1 MNTEVK
7 PDEWILENRIGFNKN
22 IYNTFNRKNYK
33 DLNKKESCKC
43 DEEKCDIDIKTVS
56 LFPHQR
62 ILRDYIQFDS
72 PYRGILA
79 YHELGSGKSA
89 ASIAAAEG
97 FIGKRQ
103 IYVLTPASLAK
114 NYENEL
120 MKISTIGLNM
130 KKSWSLLKIKGMGK
144 SKKLIEKLNDYGI
157 NTKFIKKDNLVWIPL
172 YNNDMDD
179 DVDIIQKNINYNS
192 ITKQDKQKIDETIL
206 HIIRNRYTFIS
217 YNGLTQKMISDMG
230 KKMFDNS
237 FVIVDEIHNFIS
249 RIVNGSKL
257 ARAVYNNLMKAE
269 NCKMVLL
276 SGTPIINNPYEI
288 ATLINLIRGPMKIN
302 NLKLLTTSKEPTI
315 ELIKKKI
322 KSKEYEK
329 YIDYLFFK
337 NSVLSIALLP
347 EGYMRKNKGIEIEK
361 KEWKITESKLISN
374 IKDLLNDKEIKFGAK
389 IGEEYYYALPN
400 ETDEFNKLFIDN
412 TNDEKPEIKNI
423 DLFQRRILGT
433 VSYYRTSGSEFFPE
447 LYPIN
452 IKYLNMTNHQLS
464 IYDEVRTK
472 ERAIDEGNKFKRKG
486 VLDEKNSVYRAFSRM
501 VCNFAFPTEIKRTF
515 PQDIRKILKK
525 ELDIHEEED
534 KNEEKMDIKTVVAQ
548 QYEESLTKALSEL
561 ETSDYL
567 SKENLKK
574 KYSPKYYEMLNDIE
588 TSPGSVLIYS
598 QFRSVEGLGIFIKTL
613 DKQEYK
619 QISLI
624 KTEQGYE
631 FENLSVFDE
640 KYDSKRYIIFSNDRE
655 KTNQLMH
662 LFNGDYKQLDQ
673 NLFNSLPDR
682 IKNDSKYQLYG
693 KLIKTMMITQS
704 GAEGISLKNV
714 RRVLVMEYFW
724 NSVRINQVIGRAVR
738 TCSHELLPKSERN
751 VEVFCYLMKLTKQQ
765 LDKNFTIKS
774 LDKGITTDEHIYNI
788 ASSKENLINQF
799 LKLLKAASFDCII
812 NSNQNKP
819 LQSGYKCYNWPIN
832 VDNSKLS
839 FTKDIN
845 NDNKILAHDKLKKKR
860 KGRGKVVIINDI
872 KYVDFN
878 KKLYDYES
886 YINAGILLP
895 IQK

>member
-130 KKSWSLLKIKGMGK
+130 KKSWSLLKIKGMVK

-179 DVDIIQKNINYNS
+179 EVDIIQKNINYNS

-288 ATLINLIRGPMKIN
+288 ATLINLIRGQMKIN
-302 NLKLLTTSKEPTI
+302 NLKLFDFENSFLN
-315 ELIKKKI
+315 KKFGPF
-322 KSKEYEK
+322 YHEK
-329 YIDYLFFK
+329 Y
-337 NSVLSIALLP
+337 
-347 EGYMRKNKGIEIEK
+347 
-361 KEWKITESKLISN
+361 KI
-374 IKDLLNDKEIKFGAK
+374 
-389 IGEEYYYALPN
+389 YY
-400 ETDEFNKLFIDN
+400 I
-412 TNDEKPEIKNI
+412 
-423 DLFQRRILGT
+423 
-433 VSYYRTSGSEFFPE
+433 
-447 LYPIN
+447 
-452 IKYLNMTNHQLS
+452 
-464 IYDEVRTK
+464 
-472 ERAIDEGNKFKRKG
+472 
-486 VLDEKNSVYRAFSRM
+486 
-501 VCNFAFPTEIKRTF
+501 
-515 PQDIRKILKK
+515 
-525 ELDIHEEED
+525 
-534 KNEEKMDIKTVVAQ
+534 
-548 QYEESLTKALSEL
+548 
-561 ETSDYL
+561 
-567 SKENLKK
+567 
-574 KYSPKYYEMLNDIE
+574 
-588 TSPGSVLIYS
+588 
-598 QFRSVEGLGIFIKTL
+598 
-613 DKQEYK
+613 
-619 QISLI
+619 
-624 KTEQGYE
+624 
-631 FENLSVFDE
+631 
-640 KYDSKRYIIFSNDRE
+640 
-655 KTNQLMH
+655 
-662 LFNGDYKQLDQ
+662 
-673 NLFNSLPDR
+673 
-682 IKNDSKYQLYG
+682 
-693 KLIKTMMITQS
+693 
-704 GAEGISLKNV
+704 
-714 RRVLVMEYFW
+714 
-724 NSVRINQVIGRAVR
+724 
-738 TCSHELLPKSERN
+738 
-751 VEVFCYLMKLTKQQ
+751 
-765 LDKNFTIKS
+765 
-774 LDKGITTDEHIYNI
+774 
-788 ASSKENLINQF
+788 
-799 LKLLKAASFDCII
+799 
-812 NSNQNKP
+812 
-819 LQSGYKCYNWPIN
+819 
-832 VDNSKLS
+832 
-839 FTKDIN
+839 
-845 NDNKILAHDKLKKKR
+845 
-860 KGRGKVVIINDI
+860 
-872 KYVDFN
+872 
-878 KKLYDYES
+878 
-886 YINAGILLP
+886 
-895 IQK
+895 

>member
-1 MNTEVK
+1 MNIEVK
-7 PDEWILENRIGFNKN
+7 PNEWILENRIGFNKK

-43 DEEKCDIDIKTVS
+43 EDDKCEIDVKTVS

-97 FIGKRQ
+97 FIEKRK

-144 SKKLIEKLNDYGI
+144 SKKLIEKLNEYGI
-157 NTKFIKKDNLVWIPL
+157 NSKFIKKDNLVWIPL

-179 DVDIIQKNINYNS
+179 DVEIIEKNISYNS
-192 ITKQDKQKIDETIL
+192 ITKKDKQKIDETIL
-206 HIIRNRYTFIS
+206 HIIKNRYTFIS
-217 YNGLTQKMISDMG
+217 YNGLTQKMITDMG
-230 KKMFDNS
+230 KKIFDNT

-288 ATLINLIRGPMKIN
+288 ATLINLIRGPMKIQ
-302 NLKLLTTSKEPTI
+302 NLKLLATSKEPTI
-315 ELIKKKI
+315 ELIKEKI
-322 KSKEYEK
+322 KGSEYEK
-329 YIDYLFFK
+329 YIDYIFFK
-337 NSVLSIALLP
+337 NATLSIALLP
-347 EGYMRKNKGIEIEK
+347 DGYARKNKNVEIEK

-374 IKDLLNDKEIKFGAK
+374 IRDLINDKEIKFGAK
-389 IGEEYYYALPN
+389 ITEEYNYALPN
-400 ETDEFNKLFIDN
+400 EIEDFNKLFIDN
-412 TNDEKPEIKNI
+412 TEEEKPEIKNM

-433 VSYYRTSGSEFFPE
+433 VSYYRTSGSEFFPK

-472 ERAIDEGNKFKRKG
+472 ERAIDERNKFQKKG

-501 VCNFAFPTEIKRTF
+501 VCNFAFPNEIKRTF
-515 PQDIRKILKK
+515 PQDIRKLLKK
-525 ELDIHEEED
+525 EIDMHEEE
-534 KNEEKMDIKTVVAQ
+534 EKEDEKVDIKTVVAQ
-548 QYEESLTKALSEL
+548 QYEESLTKALNEL
-561 ETSDYL
+561 DTNDYL
-567 SKENLKK
+567 SKDNLKK
-574 KYSPKYYEMLNDIE
+574 KYSPKYYEMLHDIE

-598 QFRSVEGLGIFIKTL
+598 QFRSVEGLGIFMKTL
-613 DKQEYK
+613 DKQDYK

-624 KTEQGYE
+624 KSENGYE
-631 FENLSVFDE
+631 YENLSVFDE
-640 KYDSKRYIIFSNDRE
+640 KYDNKRYIIFSNDRE

-673 NLFNSLPDR
+673 NLFNLLPDR
-682 IKNDSKYQLYG
+682 IKEDVKYQLYG

-738 TCSHELLPKSERN
+738 TCSHELLPKSDRN

-819 LQSGYKCYNWPIN
+819 LESGYKCYNWPIN
-832 VDNSKLS
+832 VDNNKLS

-845 NDNKILAHDKLKKKR
+845 NDNKILKHDKLKKK
-860 KGRGKVVIINDI
+860 KTGKGKVVLINNI
-872 KYVDFN
+872 KYVELN